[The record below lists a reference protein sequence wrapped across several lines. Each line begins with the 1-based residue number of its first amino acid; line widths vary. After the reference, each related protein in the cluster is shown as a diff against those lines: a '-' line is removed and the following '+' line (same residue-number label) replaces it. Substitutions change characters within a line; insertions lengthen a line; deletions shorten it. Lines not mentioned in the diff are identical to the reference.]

1 MRILNIHGPN
11 DVRLDERK
19 RPVAGEHDVVV
30 QIKAC
35 GICGT
40 DLSYI
45 KAGGINRAEGGVMP
59 LGHEAAGE
67 VVAIGSAVHGL
78 DIGERVLINPMMTA
92 DIMGNGGS
100 EGAFSDAV
108 LVRDAHVGQSLLV
121 MPGDLSF
128 ELAALAEPLA
138 VALHSVNRANLEPGE
153 KVVVFGCGPIG
164 LGIILWLVDRGFQD
178 VVAIDVAPDRLV
190 RAKAL
195 GAAVTINPAIDDVA
209 AALADFHGVAQM
221 MGRDVPASDVYL
233 DAAGAPGVVSQII
246 GLAKW
251 HARLVVAA
259 AYAKPVEINLQAMLI
274 NEMNITTAIGYPT
287 ELPEVLAALPR
298 LRDKAASLISHRYAF
313 ADTLEAL
320 RTAATP
326 QSAKVMVTFD

>member
-1 MRILNIHGPN
+1 MRILNIHGPS
-11 DVRLDERK
+11 DVRLDDRK
-19 RPVAGEHDVVV
+19 PPVAGERDVIV

-45 KAGGINRAEGGVMP
+45 KTGGINRAEGGVMP

-67 VVAIGSAVHGL
+67 VVAIGNAVQGL
-78 DIGERVLINPMMTA
+78 SIGERVLINPMMTA

-100 EGAFSDAV
+100 EGAFSEAV
-108 LVRDAHVGQSLLV
+108 LVRDAHVGQNLLV
-121 MPGDLSF
+121 MPDDLSF

-138 VALHSVNRANLEPGE
+138 VALHSFNRANLQAGE

-164 LGIILWLVDRGFQD
+164 LGIVLWLADRGYKD
-178 VVAIDVAPDRLV
+178 VAAVDVAPDRLA
-190 RAKAL
+190 RARAL
-195 GAAVTINPAIDDVA
+195 GAAVTINPATDDVA
-209 AALADFHGVAQM
+209 AALSEFHGVAQV

-233 DAAGAPGVVSQII
+233 DAAGAPSVVSQII

-251 HARLVVAA
+251 HARLVVVA
-259 AYAKPVEINLQAMLI
+259 AYANPIEIDFQATLI

-298 LRDKAASLISHRYAF
+298 LRDKASSLISHRYAF
-313 ADTLEAL
+313 AETLEAL

>member
-11 DVRLDERK
+11 DVRLDDRTP
-19 RPVAGEHDVVV
+19 PVAGEHDVVV

-45 KAGGINRAEGGVMP
+45 KTGGIRRPEGGVMP

-67 VVAIGSAVHGL
+67 VVAFGSAVQGL
-78 DIGERVLINPMMTA
+78 SVGERVLINPMMTA

-100 EGAFSDAV
+100 EGAFSEAV
-108 LVRDAHVGQSLLV
+108 LVRDANVGQNLLV
-121 MPGDLSF
+121 MPDDLPF
-128 ELAALAEPLA
+128 DLAALAEPLA
-138 VALHSVNRANLEPGE
+138 VALHSVNRANLQQGE

-164 LGIILWLVDRGFQD
+164 LGMILWLADRGFED
-178 VVAIDVAPDRLV
+178 VVAVDVAPDRLA

-195 GAAVTINPAIDDVA
+195 GAAMTINPATDDVA
-209 AALADFHGVAQM
+209 AALSEFHGIAQL
-221 MGRDVPASDVYL
+221 MGRQVPASDVYL
-233 DAAGAPGVVSQII
+233 DAAGAPAVISQII

-259 AYAKPVEINLQAMLI
+259 AYTKPIEVDFQAMLI

-298 LRDKAASLISHRYAF
+298 LRDKASSLISHRYAF

>member
-11 DVRLDERK
+11 DVRLDDRK
-19 RPVAGEHDVVV
+19 PPVAGERDVVV

-45 KAGGINRAEGGVMP
+45 KTGGINRPEGGVMP

-67 VVAIGSAVHGL
+67 VVAIGNAVEGL
-78 DIGERVLINPMMTA
+78 SIGERVLINPMMTA
-92 DIMGNGGS
+92 DIMGNGGP
-100 EGAFSDAV
+100 EGAFSEAV
-108 LVRDAHVGQSLLV
+108 LVRDAHAGQSLLV
-121 MPGDLSF
+121 MPEDISF

-138 VALHSVNRANLEPGE
+138 VALHSVNRANLEPGD

-164 LGIILWLVDRGFQD
+164 LGMILWLVDRGFRD
-178 VVAIDVAPDRLV
+178 VAAVDVAPDRLA

-195 GAAVTINPAIDDVA
+195 GAAVTINPANDDVA
-209 AALADFHGVAQM
+209 AALSKFHGVAQL
-221 MGRDVPASDVYL
+221 MGREVPASDVYL
-233 DAAGAPGVVSQII
+233 DAAGAPAVVSQII

-259 AYAKPVEINLQAMLI
+259 AYAKLIEIDFQAMLI

-287 ELPEVLAALPR
+287 ELPEVLAALSR
-298 LRDKAASLISHRYAF
+298 LRDKACSLISHRYVF
-313 ADTLEAL
+313 AETLEAL
-320 RTAATP
+320 CTAAMP

>member
-1 MRILNIHGPN
+1 MQVLNIHGPD
-11 DVRLDERK
+11 DVRLDNRVP
-19 RPVAGEHDVVV
+19 PVAGAHDVVV

-45 KAGGINRAEGGVMP
+45 KAGGINRVDGGVMP

-67 VVAIGSAVHGL
+67 VVAFGSDVNGL
-78 DIGERVLINPMMTA
+78 NIGERVLINPMLTA

-100 EGAFSDAV
+100 EGAFSNAV
-108 LVRDAHVGQSLLV
+108 LVRDALVGQNLLV
-121 MPGDLSF
+121 MPDDLSF

-138 VALHSVNRANLEPGE
+138 VALHSVNRANLVDGG

-164 LGIILWLVDRGFQD
+164 LGMILWLVDRGFKD
-178 VVAIDVAPDRLV
+178 VAVVDVAPERLD

-195 GAAVTINPAIDDVA
+195 GAALTIDPARDDVE
-209 AALADFHGVAQM
+209 AALADFHGTAQL
-221 MGRDVPASDVYL
+221 MGRNVPASDIYF
-233 DAAGAPGVVSQII
+233 DAAGAPGVIRQII
-246 GLAKW
+246 GFAKW
-251 HARLVVAA
+251 HARLVIAA
-259 AYAKPVEINLQAMLI
+259 AYATPVDIDLQAMLI
-274 NEMNITTAIGYPT
+274 NEMSMTTAIGYPT

-313 ADTLEAL
+313 ADTIEAL
-320 RTAATP
+320 RIAATP
-326 QSAKVMVTFD
+326 KSAKVMVTFD

>member
-19 RPVAGEHDVVV
+19 PPVAGEHDVVV

-45 KAGGINRAEGGVMP
+45 KTGGINRAEDGVMP

-67 VVAIGSAVHGL
+67 VVSVGSAVHGL
-78 DIGERVLINPMMTA
+78 NIGERVLINPMMTA

-164 LGIILWLVDRGFQD
+164 LGIILWLVDRGFKD
-178 VVAIDVAPDRLV
+178 VVAVDVAPDRLA

-195 GAAVTINPAIDDVA
+195 GAAVTINPASDDVA
-209 AALADFHGVAQM
+209 VALSEFHGVAQL